1 MDNSMLAVSHSAIL
15 TPPLKSIAA
24 SCEPQSAG
32 VGQHTTLISPALTEG
47 EGGREEAVP
56 ADLRLVVH
64 ELIHK
69 YGLTRE
75 QFVAMYDECERLS
88 QVVAEQAEEAREDQ
102 CDEPMNTADAEEKS
116 NSLDGGG
123 GGQADGSEQQ
133 QLQGGTHT
141 HTRFSLF
148 SSSLLSSPFPII
160 YIYIYIYNW
169 NGCVCVHAYVM
180 EHKM

>member
-88 QVVAEQAEEAREDQ
+88 QVVAEQAEEARAREDQ

-160 YIYIYIYNW
+160 YIYIYII
-169 NGCVCVHAYVM
+169 GMDVCVCMHM
-180 EHKM
+180 